1 MYQWKRLW
9 KHILF
14 LFAFKF
20 AKIANSIMKEVTCFM
35 KNFNVDFVKV
45 LSFLGIGLSLA
56 ATVITG
62 VAQEK
67 SINETIAKEVAEAMK
82 NHQ

>member
-1 MYQWKRLW
+1 
-9 KHILF
+9 
-14 LFAFKF
+14 
-20 AKIANSIMKEVTCFM
+20 M

-67 SINETIAKEVAEAMK
+67 SINETIAKEVAEAIK
-82 NHQ
+82 DHQ